1 MLLPGIALGLALWMG
16 ILLLFRRGGVGGTIA
31 SLNAREPNPAD
42 IKELQLV
49 DAVQE
54 MFHVACCLTL
64 LRH

>member
-1 MLLPGIALGLALWMG
+1 MG